1 LNPNRDTGK
10 ETPSVTPRVSLE
22 RMNRDRRHRRLL
34 RRALRGDERALSRLY
49 RELWTPLH
57 RYVAARELPREDV
70 EDIVAQVFTR
80 FLERMDRYD
89 PRRGGVCAWLLGIA
103 RHALIDHYRRRRPD
117 TATHAPLEELARH
130 AGDPAPDPLE
140 NLIEQEEARLA
151 SGVLA
156 GHPAETRELF
166 ALRYGQGLSHREIAS
181 LTGLG
186 EAAVRQRFSRVMREI
201 RERHD
206 RGQGTLNEEGEVDY
220 A

>member
-1 LNPNRDTGK
+1 M
-10 ETPSVTPRVSLE
+10 TPSASLE
-22 RMNRDRRHRRLL
+22 RIHRSRRDQRPRRLL
-34 RRALRGDERALSRLY
+34 RRALRGDERALRRLY

-57 RYVAARELPREDV
+57 RYVAARKLPREDA

-89 PRRGGVCAWLLGIA
+89 PRRGGVRAWLLGIA

-117 TATHAPLEELARH
+117 TATSQNEPFEELARH
-130 AGDPAPDPLE
+130 AGDPAPDPLDS
-140 NLIEQEEARLA
+140 LIEEEEARLT

-156 GHPAETRELF
+156 GQPVETRELF

-186 EAAVRQRFSRVMREI
+186 EAAVRQRFSRAMREI
-201 RERHD
+201 RERRQRD
-206 RGQGTLNEEGEVDY
+206 KGTLNEEGEVDY